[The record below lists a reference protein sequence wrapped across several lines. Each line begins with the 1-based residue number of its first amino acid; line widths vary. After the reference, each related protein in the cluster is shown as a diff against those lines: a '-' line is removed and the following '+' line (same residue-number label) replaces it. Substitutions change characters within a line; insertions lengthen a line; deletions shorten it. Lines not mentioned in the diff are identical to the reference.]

1 MKLINYIRLLLRKLL
16 WVLLVPTMCAG
27 AVYYFT
33 RNMPKDYVSN
43 TTLYTGVAS
52 GYSIT
57 NNDEDQRVDNFAVN
71 NAFDNLLATAKSRE
85 TIEQV
90 AMHLLAE
97 HLLLR
102 KPDVKELSGQGY
114 EDLKTIAGEK
124 LIQKAQQLGDTQS
137 VYNYLQSVYQSK
149 ADNPVARILD
159 AKQSFYSIDNIT
171 SNLAITR
178 INSSDMVQIVYT
190 CSDPAVCMRTLEL
203 HSQIFISKYKS
214 LKVDQTSSAVDYFE
228 KKLAEVK
235 AKLQTSEDELK
246 DFGKNH
252 QIINYYEQTRYIAQA
267 KEEVDKEI
275 YRMKEERDAS
285 SQALKLIESKLNSR
299 EKQIT
304 NSTNLMRLRQNLGAV
319 NAQLEVATVYNNAQ
333 KISEL
338 TDKRQAIEDS
348 IKHETTNY
356 NHLSYS
362 VETVPR
368 TDLIQEWVNNAISY
382 DKANAN
388 MNVLTNTHN
397 NYLDEYSEFAPL
409 GSSIKRLDRQIDI
422 NEQEFLSILH
432 GLNLARLRQSSI
444 SLSSNLVVID
454 APFFPLVPQASK
466 RLLLVIAAFMVG
478 FITVGSVVIGK
489 EVADA
494 SVRTPERAKKIIGL
508 PLGGVALSDDLTKAG
523 KLYKPSLA
531 NILTE
536 QLVTT
541 LLPFINHSIDIGGK
555 AQVSFITTKADVYR
569 TKDILVLHQQ
579 LSALYPDLLWAVPE
593 KDEALFLQ
601 VLPAH
606 SLAVYTPSTGQL
618 NYKCVS
624 QLIHQDI
631 SSHRLILYVSPN
643 VSRNAVPHSIVK
655 SSAANLLVFDA
666 RTVWQPAERE
676 LLAKTKNIDRS
687 IPFYTWLVNT
697 SDVNVDGVLG
707 EIPKNRS
714 WLRRKV
720 KKVVAHKLS

>member
-1 MKLINYIRLLLRKLL
+1 MKIIHYIRLLLRKLL
-16 WVLLVPTMCAG
+16 WVLLVPVLCAG

-71 NAFDNLLATAKSRE
+71 NAFDNLLATAKSRQ

-102 KPDVKELSGQGY
+102 KPDVKELSGVGY
-114 EDLKTIAGEK
+114 EDLKKIAGEK
-124 LIQKAQQLGDTQS
+124 LIQKAQQLGDTAS
-137 VYNYLQSVYQSK
+137 VYNYLQSVYESK
-149 ADNPVARILD
+149 ADNPIARILD
-159 AKQSFYSIDNIT
+159 AKKSFYSIDNIT
-171 SNLAITR
+171 SNLTITR

-190 CSDPAVCMRTLEL
+190 CSDPAVTMRTLEL
-203 HSQIFISKYKS
+203 HSQVFIAKYKG
-214 LKVDQTSSAVDYFE
+214 LKVDQTNSAVDYFE
-228 KKLAEVK
+228 KKLADVK
-235 AKLQTSEDELK
+235 AKLQASEDELK
-246 DFGKNH
+246 EFGKSH
-252 QIINYYEQTRYIAQA
+252 QVINYYEQTRYIAQA

-275 YRMKEERDAS
+275 YRMKEQRDAS
-285 SQALKLIESKLNSR
+285 TQTLQLIESKLNGR

-304 NSTNLMRLRQNLGAV
+304 NSTNLIRLRQNLATI

-338 TDKRQAIEDS
+338 NDKRKAIEDS
-348 IKHETTNY
+348 IRHETTNY

-362 VETVPR
+362 TETVPR
-368 TDLIQEWVNNAISY
+368 TDLIQEWVNNAIAY
-382 DKANAN
+382 DKANSN
-388 MNVLTNTHN
+388 LSVLTNTHG
-397 NYLDEYSEFAPL
+397 NYLDEYKEFAPL
-409 GSSIKRLDRQIDI
+409 GSTIKRLDRQIDI

-478 FITVGSVVIGK
+478 FILVGSVVIGK

-508 PLGGVALSDDLTKAG
+508 PLGGVALSEDLTKAG

-531 NILTE
+531 DILTE

-541 LLPFINHSIDIGGK
+541 LLPLINHSIDINGK
-555 AQVSFITTKADVYR
+555 AQISFITTKADVYKA
-569 TKDILVLHQQ
+569 KDILVLHQQ
-579 LSALYPDLLWAVPE
+579 LSALYPDLLWVVPE
-593 KDEALFLQ
+593 QNKDLFLPI
-601 VLPAH
+601 LPAY
-606 SLAVYTPSTGQL
+606 SLATYTPSIEQL
-618 NYKCVS
+618 NDKCVS
-624 QLIHQDI
+624 QLIHRDI
-631 SSHRLILYVSPN
+631 SSHRLILYVTPN
-643 VSRNAVPHSIVK
+643 LSRNALPHSIVK
-655 SSAANLLVFDA
+655 SSAANLLVSDA
-666 RTVWQPAERE
+666 RTVWQSAERE
-676 LLAKTKNIDRS
+676 LLTKTKNIDRS
-687 IPFYTWLVNT
+687 IPFYTWLVNV
-697 SDVNVDGVLG
+697 SDVNVDSILSEV
-707 EIPKNRS
+707 PKKRS
-714 WLRRKV
+714 WLRRKI
-720 KKVVAHKLS
+720 KRVVAHKLA

>member
-1 MKLINYIRLLLRKLL
+1 MKIIHYIRLLLRKLL
-16 WVLLVPTMCAG
+16 WVLLVPIICAG

-33 RNMPKDYVSN
+33 RTMPKDYISN

-57 NNDEDQRVDNFAVN
+57 GDDEQRIDYFAVN

-85 TIEQV
+85 TIGQV

-102 KPDVKELSGQGY
+102 KPDAKELSSQSY
-114 EDLKTIAGEK
+114 ENLKKVAGEK
-124 LIQKAQQLGDTQS
+124 LMHQAQQLGDTQS
-137 VYNYLQSVYQSK
+137 VYNYLQSVYDSK
-149 ADNPVARILD
+149 ADNPIARILD
-159 AKQSFYSIDNIT
+159 AKGSFYSINDIT
-171 SNLAITR
+171 SNITISR
-178 INSSDMVQIVYT
+178 INTSDMVQIVYT

-203 HSQIFISKYKS
+203 HSLIFMGKYKS

-235 AKLQTSEDELK
+235 GKLQVAEDNLK
-246 DFGKNH
+246 DFGKDH
-252 QIINYYEQTRYIAQA
+252 QIINYYEQTRYIAQS

-285 SQALKLIESKLNSR
+285 SQALKLVESKLNSR

-348 IKHETTNY
+348 IKHETSNY
-356 NHLSYS
+356 NNLSYS
-362 VETVPR
+362 IETVPR
-368 TDLIQEWVNNAISY
+368 TNLIQEWVNNAISY

-388 MNVLTNTHN
+388 INVLNTTRG

-454 APFFPLVPQASK
+454 APFFPLVAQASK
-466 RLLLVIAAFMVG
+466 RLLLVMAAFLVG
-478 FITVGSVVIGK
+478 FITVGFVVIGK
-489 EVADA
+489 EVSDA

-508 PLGGVALSDDLTKAG
+508 PLGGVALSDDPTKAG
-523 KLYKPSLA
+523 KLYKSSLA
-531 NILTE
+531 TILTE

-541 LLPFINHSIDIGGK
+541 LLPFINSAIDAK
-555 AQVSFITTKADVYR
+555 NNAQISFITTKADVYKA
-569 TKDILVLHQQ
+569 KDILVLHQQ
-579 LSALYPDLLWAVPE
+579 FSALYPDLLWAIPE
-593 KDEALFLQ
+593 QNRSLFSQ
-601 VLPAH
+601 ALPAH
-606 SLAVYTPSTGQL
+606 SFAVYTPSTEQL

-624 QLIHQDI
+624 RLIGQDI

-643 VSRNAVPHSIVK
+643 MSRNALPHSIIK

-666 RTVWQPAERE
+666 KTVWQPAERE
-676 LLAKTKNIDRS
+676 LLAKTKNIDRN

-697 SDVNVDGVLG
+697 SDVNIDGVVG
-707 EIPKNRS
+707 EIPKKRN

-720 KKVVAHKLS
+720 KEVVAHKLS